1 MCVALRIIWPNFLRN
16 IGIAA
21 TISLRDR
28 KVFGCHF
35 DELFSYS
42 HQSLE
47 GERYQYQRFIS
58 YLVGVDP
65 AAHFNQP
72 EEPL

>member
-42 HQSLE
+42 HQSTNLE
-47 GERYQYQRFIS
+47 NA
-58 YLVGVDP
+58 P
-65 AAHFNQP
+65 HFR
-72 EEPL
+72 